1 MRVYIISRATESV
14 KLTDISMTEI
24 NRASHAMFSFFLL
37 MAFDSLTKVIQVIE
51 RGHERT
57 RKEKTSLVFRSG

>member
-1 MRVYIISRATESV
+1 M
-14 KLTDISMTEI
+14 LCF
-24 NRASHAMFSFFLL
+24 HSFFI